1 MTEKFAPKTSPKA
14 GKFAQK
20 SQEFAVITGKHEWDG
35 GTVALLEIEDGR
47 YIAAEPRMADDVLTA
62 HQSGEVVTI
71 EFEPWQV
78 THR

>member
-1 MTEKFAPKTSPKA
+1 MTEKSAQKP
-14 GKFAQK
+14 GEFAQK
-20 SQEFAVITGKHEWDG
+20 SQKFAVITGKYEWDG

-47 YIAAEPRMADDVLTA
+47 FIAAEPRMADDVLTA
-62 HQSGEVVTI
+62 HRSGEVVTI